1 MPKSTHVPHPYGHW
15 KWIELWG
22 VDSDEDVEYG
32 ARPHV
37 WAFEVDEHGDD
48 LWVGWSLEEDTSY
61 ADYLEREAFRT
72 WIEEVEEM
80 QYLTS
85 CEPSGDAVEV
95 ISLMTFSCGGGP

>member
-1 MPKSTHVPHPYGHW
+1 MNSGALILMKKSSM
-15 KWIELWG
+15 ELDRTCG
-22 VDSDEDVEYG
+22 L
-32 ARPHV
+32 
-37 WAFEVDEHGDD
+37 EHGDD

-72 WIEEVEEM
+72 WMEEVEEM

-95 ISLMTFSCGGGP
+95 ISLMMFSWGGGL